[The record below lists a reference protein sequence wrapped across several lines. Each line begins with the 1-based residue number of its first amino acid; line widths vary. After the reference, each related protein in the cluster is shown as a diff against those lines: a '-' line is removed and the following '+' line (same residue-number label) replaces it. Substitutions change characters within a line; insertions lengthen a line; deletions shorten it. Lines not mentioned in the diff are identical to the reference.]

1 MLLQWMRRLR
11 VCLQANIIAP
21 ACLSRVVRRNPIVME
36 ASDIQRI
43 VREEVSR
50 GEAFNNS
57 HGITPQNVRQ
67 FLVPPFSVRTDPD
80 DTESPPRDM
89 WVVLQERP
97 QGADGYAVVYDPQVS
112 GWGVVERAGTDYVLV
127 CAADSL
133 ASALTSM

>member
-1 MLLQWMRRLR
+1 M
-11 VCLQANIIAP
+11 
-21 ACLSRVVRRNPIVME
+21 VME

-50 GEAFNNS
+50 GQAFDNS
-57 HGITPQNVRQ
+57 HGITPQSLGE
-67 FLVPPFSVRTDPD
+67 FLVQPFRVRADPD

-97 QGADGYAVVYDPQVS
+97 HEADGYAVVYDPLVG

-133 ASALTSM
+133 AAALTSM